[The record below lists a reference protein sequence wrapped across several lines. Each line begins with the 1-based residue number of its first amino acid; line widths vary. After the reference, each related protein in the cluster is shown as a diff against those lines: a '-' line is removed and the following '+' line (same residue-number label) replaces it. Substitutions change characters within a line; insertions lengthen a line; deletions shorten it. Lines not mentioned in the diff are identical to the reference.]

1 MPRSGITLSGVDHA
15 SSPSVSAVIMKAGF
29 VSFERMTNSREVTRV
44 WTLFRH
50 YPPNFSGAA
59 IQAHQIFERLVN
71 QGFAV
76 TVLAAGDQ
84 AASDLRGRVIER
96 NGIAIRY
103 LPILRTRDWSSL
115 AGLPLLRKLIVLVNS
130 LASSFS
136 LATRSAWLLWQEG
149 HADDVVQLY
158 GCSEFSFIPVWVA
171 RLRGMHP
178 AIQMTL
184 LGSDDPGSVKGGPK
198 NFFGTLKLEAFRK
211 SEKII
216 GYSSAQVRSC
226 ESAGFDP
233 GKVVRIPGGADLELF
248 HPVSKEQQATLRA
261 RLGLELTQ
269 RYIVFVG
276 AAVFRK
282 GIDVM
287 IDAFIKVAKD
297 LHDVQLLVVGPSDFT
312 DLTRYIP
319 VRQELLDE
327 LKEKLTNR
335 GLAARTHWLGDVDN
349 VHEYLQAAD
358 IFCLPTRREGFGI
371 VIAEAMAT
379 ALPVVVQRLE
389 GVTTDLIVT
398 GSNGILIES
407 HDSDDYAE
415 ALLELLRDPVQASE
429 LAVAARKR
437 AESDFDLQAITERFA
452 LLYRELVASGIDDE
466 RAQLVPN
473 ITA

>member
-1 MPRSGITLSGVDHA
+1 
-15 SSPSVSAVIMKAGF
+15 
-29 VSFERMTNSREVTRV
+29 
-44 WTLFRH
+44 
-50 YPPNFSGAA
+50 
-59 IQAHQIFERLVN
+59 
-71 QGFAV
+71 
-76 TVLAAGDQ
+76 
-84 AASDLRGRVIER
+84 
-96 NGIAIRY
+96 
-103 LPILRTRDWSSL
+103 
-115 AGLPLLRKLIVLVNS
+115 
-130 LASSFS
+130 
-136 LATRSAWLLWQEG
+136 
-149 HADDVVQLY
+149 
-158 GCSEFSFIPVWVA
+158 
-171 RLRGMHP
+171 MHP